1 LGSCVLCAKDG
12 QMNIIYTV
20 CVLETAW

>member
-1 LGSCVLCAKDG
+1 VLCAKDG